1 MSGGWKMIND
11 HRHTLVG
18 LVVGLIIGASA
29 TGLIWATSGSTAEV
43 RVVARK
49 LDDGRVEVALQTRPV
64 DPQAQLEGLDSPGW
78 GDRLSPEFRFLAGD
92 ATVNRWYASSV
103 VTIES
108 EEPAPPSVAEIGPFE
123 ISGTPTVSRPF
134 DRDTLFCVL
143 THGVQEDFFWFQV
156 YSALLD
162 ARRWNDINLRAE
174 MYTKGVDQADG
185 IRRCVED
192 GAAAIA
198 TTLAEPDVLL
208 PALQEASEAG
218 VRVVTFNSGAERAT
232 DVGSIAHVSI
242 DEAAVGR
249 TAAEQF
255 RQREVS
261 GDLLCIIHEPSNTGL
276 EERCDSLEISYDGGS
291 VIRVRISDAD
301 DSSATITAHATD
313 DVGGAIALNSN
324 TAYLMAEALSA
335 ARPDIV
341 LAAVSAEFPTPLAML
356 YSGRLSFVLWS
367 HALEQGYLTT
377 TTLLW
382 GHGTPFPVQT
392 GLFAEATQISILP
405 TVVTAEAVQAM
416 FDADSAIRGTLPA
429 WIDALERAIRDES
442 AQSGE

>member
-1 MSGGWKMIND
+1 MINR

-49 LDDGRVEVALQTRPV
+49 LDDGRVEVALQTRAV
-64 DPQAQLEGLDSPGW
+64 DPQAQLEGLDGPGW
-78 GDRLSPEFRFLAGD
+78 GNRLSPEFRYLAGD

-103 VTIES
+103 VTIET

-123 ISGTPTVSRPF
+123 ISGTPTVNRPF
-134 DRDTLFCVL
+134 DDDTLFCVV
-143 THGVQEDFFWFQV
+143 THGEQQDFFWFQV

-162 ARRWNDINLRAE
+162 AGRWNDINLRAE
-174 MYTKGVDQADG
+174 MYTQGVDQAEG

-192 GAAAIA
+192 GAAALA

-208 PALQEASEAG
+208 PALQEAADAG
-218 VRVVTFNSGAERAT
+218 VRVVTFNSGADRAT
-232 DVGSIAHVSI
+232 DVGSIAHVSL

-255 RQREVS
+255 VQRDVS

-276 EERCDSLEISYDGGS
+276 EQRCNSLESAYDAGA
-291 VIRVRISDAD
+291 VIRVRVSDAE
-301 DSSATITAHATD
+301 DSVAAIAAEATET
-313 DVGGAIALNSN
+313 VGGAIALNAN
-324 TAYLMAEALSA
+324 TAYEMAEALSA
-335 ARPDIV
+335 ERPEIV
-341 LAAVSAEFPTPLAML
+341 LAAVSADFPTPLAML

-377 TTLLW
+377 TALLY
-382 GHGTPFPVQT
+382 GHGTPFPAQS
-392 GLFAEATQISILP
+392 GLFQEATLISIQP
-405 TVVTAEAVQAM
+405 TVVTRESIQAL
-416 FDADSAIRGTLPA
+416 FDAENPIRSTLPA
-429 WIDALERAIRDES
+429 WFDALDRAIQEETQR
-442 AQSGE
+442 SGE

>member
-1 MSGGWKMIND
+1 MMING

-64 DPQAQLEGLDSPGW
+64 DPQAHLEGLDGPGW

-134 DRDTLFCVL
+134 DRSTLFCVL
-143 THGVQEDFFWFQV
+143 THGVQEDFFWFQL

-162 ARRWNDINLRAE
+162 AQRWNDIELRAE
-174 MYTKGVDQADG
+174 MYEHGVDQAEA
-185 IRRCVED
+185 IRRCAAD

-198 TTLAEPDVLL
+198 TTLAEPDILQ
-208 PALQEASEAG
+208 PALDEASDAG
-218 VRVVTFNSGAERAT
+218 VRIVSFNSGAERAT
-232 DVGSIAHVSI
+232 DVGSIAHVSL

-255 RQREVS
+255 QLRDVS
-261 GDLLCIIHEPSNTGL
+261 GDILCIIHEPSNTGL

-301 DSSATITAHATD
+301 DSLATITAQATE

-324 TAYLMAEALSA
+324 TAYLMAEALSS

-341 LAAVSAEFPTPLAML
+341 LAAVSADFPRPLAML
-356 YSGRLSFVLWS
+356 HSGRLSFVLWS

-377 TTLLW
+377 TALLW
-382 GHGTPFPVQT
+382 GHGTPFPAQT

-405 TVVTAEAVQAM
+405 TVVTGEAVQAL
-416 FDADSAIRGTLPA
+416 FDPASTIRETLPA
-429 WIDALERAIRDES
+429 WVDALERAIQEEEARSRE
-442 AQSGE
+442 